1 MLTLVCAF
9 HPGED
14 AVVPGGGPIPT
25 WERLSLTLIQE
36 GDCRQSLHSLRGPW
50 GVQNVLAMRLLI
62 E

>member
-36 GDCRQSLHSLRGPW
+36 GDCRQSLHIPKRSMGRAKCVGD
-50 GVQNVLAMRLLI
+50 AFAY
-62 E
+62 

>member
-1 MLTLVCAF
+1 M
-9 HPGED
+9 
-14 AVVPGGGPIPT
+14 VPGGGPIPT